1 MAVKKLRCLFFALL
15 TAAALTGAASA
26 DMIAGP
32 AIAGSQTLW
41 LLLLLAAVGLIV
53 AICAHIINK

>member
-1 MAVKKLRCLFFALL
+1 MKKLRGLFFALL

-32 AIAGSQTLW
+32 AIAGSGVLW
-41 LLLLLAAVGLIV
+41 ILFLLAAVGLIV